1 LSSDVRTSDGDT
13 ILHWNQRGVPVHSK
27 FIAGHHKNSLMNTGG
42 RQPEFSIPMTGNIS
56 SAMSHNHIKP
66 VEITGAV
73 ITVST
78 TRTIDTDTSGKTIT
92 ELFEENAIP
101 VRHYAI
107 VPDRVDAIRNELFIA
122 IKKANCII
130 INGGTGLTY
139 DDCTI
144 EAVSPL
150 LEKKIEGFGEFF
162 RMKSI
167 QQIGTASMLSRAV
180 AGIIGGKAVFCIP
193 GSTPAVTLA
202 TTELILPEITH
213 IISHMSL

>member
-1 LSSDVRTSDGDT
+1 V
-13 ILHWNQRGVPVHSK
+13 
-27 FIAGHHKNSLMNTGG
+27 IAAGKI
-42 RQPEFSIPMTGNIS
+42 RPEISIPMTGNIS
-56 SAMSHNHIKP
+56 SVMSHNHTRP
-66 VEITGAV
+66 FEITGAV

-78 TRTIDTDTSGKTIT
+78 TRTVDTDTSGKTIIG
-92 ELFEENAIP
+92 LLEEKSIP

-107 VPDRVDAIRNELFIA
+107 VSDRIDAIRNELFIA
-122 IKKANCII
+122 VKKANCII

-150 LEKKIEGFGEFF
+150 LEKRIEGFGEFF

-167 QQIGTASMLSRAV
+167 QQIGMASMLSRAV
-180 AGIIGGKAVFCIP
+180 AGIIDGKAVFCIP

-202 TTELILPEITH
+202 ITDLILPEIAH
-213 IISHMSL
+213 ILSHANR

>member
-1 LSSDVRTSDGDT
+1 MSS
-13 ILHWNQRGVPVHSK
+13 
-27 FIAGHHKNSLMNTGG
+27 
-42 RQPEFSIPMTGNIS
+42 NIS
-56 SAMSHNHIKP
+56 SVMSHNHTRQF
-66 VEITGAV
+66 EITGAV

-78 TRTIDTDTSGKTIT
+78 TRTTETDTSGKTIT
-92 ELFEENAIP
+92 RLLEEKSIS

-107 VPDRVDAIRNELFIA
+107 IPDRVDAIRNELFTA
-122 IKKANCII
+122 LKKANCIV

-150 LEKKIEGFGEFF
+150 LEKRIEGFGEFF

-167 QQIGTASMLSRAV
+167 QQIGTSSMLSRAV

-202 TTELILPEITH
+202 TTELILPEIAH
-213 IISHMSL
+213 IISHANI

>member
-1 LSSDVRTSDGDT
+1 
-13 ILHWNQRGVPVHSK
+13 
-27 FIAGHHKNSLMNTGG
+27 
-42 RQPEFSIPMTGNIS
+42 
-56 SAMSHNHIKP
+56 MSHTHIRP
-66 VEITGAV
+66 FEISGAV

-78 TRTIDTDTSGKTIT
+78 TRTVDTDTSGKTIIG
-92 ELFEENAIP
+92 LLEERSIP

-107 VPDRVDAIRNELFIA
+107 VSDRIDAIRDDLFIA
-122 IKKANCII
+122 VKKANCII
-130 INGGTGLTY
+130 INGGTGLTC

-150 LEKKIEGFGEFF
+150 LEKRIEGFGEFF

-180 AGIIGGKAVFCIP
+180 AGIIDGKAVFCIP

-202 TTELILPEITH
+202 TTELILPEIAH
-213 IISHMSL
+213 ILSHANR

>member
-1 LSSDVRTSDGDT
+1 
-13 ILHWNQRGVPVHSK
+13 
-27 FIAGHHKNSLMNTGG
+27 M
-42 RQPEFSIPMTGNIS
+42 PEFSISIESNS
-56 SAMSHNHIKP
+56 FSAMTQNHIRQ

-78 TRTIDTDTSGKTIT
+78 TRTIDTDTSGKTIIG
-92 ELFEENAIP
+92 LFEDKKIP
-101 VRHYAI
+101 VRQYSL
-107 VPDRVDAIRNELFIA
+107 VPDRIDAIRNELFIA
-122 IKKANCII
+122 VRTANCII
-130 INGGTGLTY
+130 INGGTGLTS

-150 LEKKIEGFGEFF
+150 FDKRIEGFGEFF

-180 AGIIGGKAVFCIP
+180 AGLINGKAVFCIP

-202 TTELILPEITH
+202 MTDLILPEIAH
-213 IISHMSL
+213 IISHANR